1 MILCSKSVEN
11 VLLRLFFTGFER
23 TGQGGKQYFD
33 AIESFSKLPHSV
45 LSVYADRPISWVREK
60 TKVVKVGYLW
70 FSYNKD
76 DLGNVIINEVYDSQI
91 GKIITEETKSNSEI
105 IISESQLRNIIK
117 ESIKKVLNII

>member
-45 LSVYADRPISWVREK
+45 FYITFRIFLIDS
-60 TKVVKVGYLW
+60 L
-70 FSYNKD
+70 
-76 DLGNVIINEVYDSQI
+76 IIF
-91 GKIITEETKSNSEI
+91 
-105 IISESQLRNIIK
+105 RN
-117 ESIKKVLNII
+117 